1 MDKGEIKN
9 GLIAAGLI
17 NRYDKS
23 AYWWK
28 EAFKLY
34 NVEHNLKGDAAMD
47 MSCNRCIGEVHKWIK
62 E

>member
-1 MDKGEIKN
+1 MDKGEIRN

-17 NRYDKS
+17 NRYDKT

-34 NVEHNLKGDAAMD
+34 NVTKGERLD
-47 MSCNRCIGEVHKWIK
+47 MGCNRCIGMVQEWIK
-62 E
+62 Q